1 MRFYFLSG
9 GLQRRRRRVGKRV
22 PDLKGPVL
30 RDCEGD
36 QRCEGERNASD
47 RNGGNGGVS
56 EAGGGEFASGRGEN
70 RGQWCDAQRYGDL
83 SSCGTGARSG
93 RLIFWGHAFQNGGSD
108 GSKYKPHANSGKNK

>member
-30 RDCEGD
+30 RDCEGN

-56 EAGGGEFASGRGEN
+56 EAGGGEFASGRREN
-70 RGQWCDAQRYGDL
+70 RGQCCDAQSYADL
-83 SSCGTGARSG
+83 STRGTGARSG
-93 RLIFWGHAFQNGGSD
+93 GLVFRGHALQNGGSR
-108 GSKYKPHANSGKNK
+108 GGEHGPT